1 MLLSVFVVVIV
12 IVESNGLVKEFGQ
25 EWGGSNYLNMLPVGL
40 MAYREWASGANPT
53 IRLSEYQ
60 TIEEYLAPR

>member
-1 MLLSVFVVVIV
+1 MYLL
-12 IVESNGLVKEFGQ
+12 LLLLLLKATDWLKRFGQ

>member
-1 MLLSVFVVVIV
+1 MYLL
-12 IVESNGLVKEFGQ
+12 LLLLLLKTTDWLKRFGQ